1 MILGQHVVCCHL
13 MVSETRQTLF
23 TRVTRRNKQSWFIGN
38 QKLYKPLEELSQ
50 KLSLL
55 DAVFLSGLDI

>member
-13 MVSETRQTLF
+13 MVSETPQTLF
-23 TRVTRRNKQSWFIGN
+23 TRVTRRNKQSWFIG
-38 QKLYKPLEELSQ
+38 KPLEELSQ

-55 DAVFLSGLDI
+55 DAVFFIGS

>member
-1 MILGQHVVCCHL
+1 MILGPHVVCCHL
-13 MVSETRQTLF
+13 MVSVTRQTLF
-23 TRVTRRNKQSWFIGN
+23 TRVTRRNKHPWFIGN

-55 DAVFLSGLDI
+55 DAVFFIGS